1 MDTLDALLESLKL
14 LHVLGGPSPD
24 FTIGSLSCSGGEAS
38 LMGDLVEKTG
48 LTLRELGPPEEAAKV
63 RATLPD
69 MVTISNPLDYHT
81 FTWGGD
87 QDSLTETYAAMLGC
101 GFGLTCLL
109 IDLPRPDLYAMNWN
123 PVASAADFG
132 GDRAKD
138 DYLVYAL
145 EQRNGVSTQTI
156 APDIQRELD
165 KLMDCDLLVLNFP
178 IYWFSVPAIMK
189 GWFDRVI
196 VSGLCYGG
204 GVRFYDRGGL
214 RGKRVYTA
222 ATLGGQPHM
231 FGENA
236 VHGPMNTM
244 LSPLLRGTLGY
255 TGMEVL
261 DPFLA
266 WHVPIS
272 LRRRGKR

>member
-1 MDTLDALLESLKL
+1 MKKALILSATPEPKSFIAGMAQTSCR
-14 LHVLGGPSPD
+14 VL
-24 FTIGSLSCSGGEAS
+24 A
-38 LMGDLVEKTG
+38 
-48 LTLRELGPPEEAAKV
+48 EEGY
-63 RATLPD
+63 D
-69 MVTISNPLDYHT
+69 VTHS
-81 FTWGGD
+81 
-87 QDSLTETYAAMLGC
+87 
-101 GFGLTCLL
+101 
-109 IDLPRPDLYAMNWN
+109 DLYAMNWN
-123 PVASAADFG
+123 PVASEADF

-138 DYLVYAL
+138 NYLVYAL

-156 APDIQRELD
+156 ASDIQRELD
-165 KLMDCDLLVLNFP
+165 KLIACDLLVLNFP

-204 GVRFYDRGGL
+204 VRFYDRGGL
-214 RGKRVYTA
+214 TGKRVYVA

-231 FGENA
+231 FGERA

-261 DPFLA
+261 DPFMA
-266 WHVPIS
+266 WHVPYISQEAREGIMRDYEAS
-272 LRRRGKR
+272 LRDLDSRATLEFPSLDDFDKRLNPLNQAESA

>member
-1 MDTLDALLESLKL
+1 MKALVVSATPEPQSFTASMAQTSCR
-14 LHVLGGPSPD
+14 VL
-24 FTIGSLSCSGGEAS
+24 A
-38 LMGDLVEKTG
+38 
-48 LTLRELGPPEEAAKV
+48 EEGYQ
-63 RATLPD
+63 
-69 MVTISNPLDYHT
+69 VTHS
-81 FTWGGD
+81 
-87 QDSLTETYAAMLGC
+87 
-101 GFGLTCLL
+101 
-109 IDLPRPDLYAMNWN
+109 DLYAMDWN
-123 PVASAADFG
+123 PVASAADF

-165 KLMDCDLLVLNFP
+165 KLMECDLLVLNFP

-196 VSGLCYGG
+196 VSGLCYG

-266 WHVPIS
+266 WHVPYISQEAREEMMQDYETS
-272 LRRRGKR
+272 LRGLDSRPSLKFPSLDAFDERLNPLQQGQPA